1 MVINIENKKSER
13 KSLSS
18 WEDILISQ
26 NQLSSDEQILQ
37 SSVKAYCQDKLMPR
51 IIGDNR
57 NENFN
62 KEIVKEMGDLG
73 ILGSFIKGYD
83 CAGANYVSY
92 GLIAREIERVDSG
105 YRSVMSVQSSLV
117 MLPIYKFGS
126 EEQKQKYLPKLAK
139 GEMVGSFG
147 LTEPDAGSDPG
158 SMKTRVKKVKDGY
171 LINGTKTWISN
182 SPFADVIIVW
192 AKDDDEVIRGFI
204 IDR

>member
-57 NENFN
+57 NENFS

-73 ILGSFIKGYD
+73 ILGSFIQGYD

-158 SMKTRVKKVKDGY
+158 SMKTRVKKNWLQEEGNGKLEN
-171 LINGTKTWISN
+171 LILDQVLYGNTHKLLVQHI
-182 SPFADVIIVW
+182 
-192 AKDDDEVIRGFI
+192 
-204 IDR
+204 

>member
-57 NENFN
+57 NENFS

-73 ILGSFIKGYD
+73 ILGSFIQGYD

-117 MLPIYKFGS
+117 MLPWQSLYLYRRHVTLPASTNKYKTS
-126 EEQKQKYLPKLAK
+126 Y
-139 GEMVGSFG
+139 
-147 LTEPDAGSDPG
+147 
-158 SMKTRVKKVKDGY
+158 
-171 LINGTKTWISN
+171 
-182 SPFADVIIVW
+182 
-192 AKDDDEVIRGFI
+192 
-204 IDR
+204 

>member
-37 SSVKAYCQDKLMPR
+37 SSVKAYCQNKLMPR

-57 NENFN
+57 NENFS

-73 ILGSFIKGYD
+73 ILGSFIQGYD

-105 YRSVMSVQSSLV
+105 
-117 MLPIYKFGS
+117 
-126 EEQKQKYLPKLAK
+126 
-139 GEMVGSFG
+139 
-147 LTEPDAGSDPG
+147 
-158 SMKTRVKKVKDGY
+158 
-171 LINGTKTWISN
+171 
-182 SPFADVIIVW
+182 
-192 AKDDDEVIRGFI
+192 
-204 IDR
+204 